1 VSLFATGWNFFEK
14 MVVLRSFLL
23 LVLLLTLFVI
33 TFYVIKFI
41 TLFVITFYVIK
52 FITLFVITFFVILI
66 FYYKFVQNIDIIQKF
81 YNNGNSFY
89 IRKNSNREKFHR

>member
-1 VSLFATGWNFFEK
+1 MSLFATGWNFFEK

-23 LVLLLTLFVI
+23 LVLSL
-33 TFYVIKFI
+33 

>member
-1 VSLFATGWNFFEK
+1 MSLFATGWSFFEK

-23 LVLLLTLFVI
+23 LVLSL
-33 TFYVIKFI
+33 

>member
-1 VSLFATGWNFFEK
+1 MSLFATGWNFFEK

-23 LVLLLTLFVI
+23 LVLSL
-33 TFYVIKFI
+33 

-81 YNNGNSFY
+81 DNNGNSFY

>member
-1 VSLFATGWNFFEK
+1 MSLFATGWSFFEK
-14 MVVLRSFLL
+14 KVVLRSFLL
-23 LVLLLTLFVI
+23 LVLSL
-33 TFYVIKFI
+33 

-66 FYYKFVQNIDIIQKF
+66 FYYTFVQNIDIIQKND
-81 YNNGNSFY
+81 NNGNSFY